1 MLNMIQSERLKYK
14 RTFAKKLVYIAP
26 FFFVLYAIITMPT
39 IHSKY
44 NYFEYTVFNW
54 WPLIF
59 LPLGTALIASLAA
72 MREKSQ
78 EITELYVVTISA
90 FRECGSVKS
99 L

>member
-39 IHSKY
+39 INSEY

-59 LPLGTALIASLAA
+59 APLGTSLIASLSA
-72 MREKSQ
+72 MREKSRGT
-78 EITELYVVTISA
+78 IDPYVAMILVLYAYGSA
-90 FRECGSVKS
+90 KS